1 MKSYFNLVA
10 WVFRKKEHHKVF
22 ILNYRT
28 VHMKQNSKVMK
39 ALLDLIDSDVLVEY
53 VMDNYYDEV
62 KEAVRLENEL

>member
-1 MKSYFNLVA
+1 MKSYFNLAV

>member
-1 MKSYFNLVA
+1 
-10 WVFRKKEHHKVF
+10 
-22 ILNYRT
+22 
-28 VHMKQNSKVMK
+28 MKQNSKVMK

>member
-1 MKSYFNLVA
+1 
-10 WVFRKKEHHKVF
+10 
-22 ILNYRT
+22 
-28 VHMKQNSKVMK
+28 MK